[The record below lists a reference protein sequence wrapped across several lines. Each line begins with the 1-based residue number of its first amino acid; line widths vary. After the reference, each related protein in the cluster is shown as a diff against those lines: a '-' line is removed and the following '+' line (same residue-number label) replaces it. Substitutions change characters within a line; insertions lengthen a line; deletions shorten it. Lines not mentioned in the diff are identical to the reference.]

1 MLDSIHEITPLLITV
16 IVLGAYIQLGNEL
29 NVTKAFTVVSLFMIL

>member
-1 MLDSIHEITPLLITV
+1 MLDSIYEITPLFITV
-16 IVLGAYIQLGNEL
+16 IVFGIYILLGNEL